1 MTLRNSP
8 LMTRKNGVKTWPP
21 RWTTADQEKSDWPIG
36 EVGTLQQIWM
46 HDLFDSCLFL
56 FIEYDG
62 FSYTGS
68 IYFDDPM
75 FCYDIYTLLQR
86 KVGCSIKEIG
96 DLDLSH
102 LRLLSQST
110 GSVSR

>member
-1 MTLRNSP
+1 MTLRDSP
-8 LMTRKNGVKTWPP
+8 LMTRKSGVKTWPP

-36 EVGTLQQIWM
+36 ELGTLQQIWM

-75 FCYDIYTLLQR
+75 FCYDIYALLQT